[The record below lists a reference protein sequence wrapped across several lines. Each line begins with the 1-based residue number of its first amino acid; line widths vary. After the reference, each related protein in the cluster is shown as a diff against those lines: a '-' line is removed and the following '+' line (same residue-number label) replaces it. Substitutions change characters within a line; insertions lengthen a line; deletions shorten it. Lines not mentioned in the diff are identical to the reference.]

1 MEFIIALILS
11 KCQSLFKNATLICM
25 NMNKK
30 ISRRIT
36 AVLLATIFSVAIAFA
51 AFGISR
57 SLNRKQ
63 ELHGLQA
70 VAQDYGTIKLD
81 CNYSE
86 TSHTLAVNQTTEYIN
101 RSTQTLYNVKFHL
114 YANAFRAN
122 ADYPAVAPSER
133 ERAYPNGFDEGY
145 AKVTTPHTSISGEDN
160 TVITVDLENGLAVG
174 EKVKIDLQYTVK
186 LANVKHRLGY
196 TEHAVNLGNFYA
208 IPVIYDN
215 GWQTYPYSYN
225 GDPFYNDLYNFD
237 VTMNAPDGYYI
248 ATSGTEIEKHHY
260 QGYMLRDFAIV
271 MSRDF
276 KTLSREVGDT
286 TVTYYYL
293 NDEIPDVSLYTA
305 CNALAYFSNTFHDY
319 PYKSLAVV
327 QTDFL
332 QGGMEYGA
340 LVYISLDVT
349 DQFQYQYVI
358 VHEIAHQW
366 WYGLIGNNQTR
377 TAWIDEGLAEYS
389 TAVFFETHPQYNRT
403 LKSFAEQNQAS
414 IKMFESIMDEYG
426 VDYSPQMHRGLIN
439 YKMPSEYTINTYA
452 RGMLLFYNISEMIGY
467 NNLNQALAKFA
478 NENCYNF
485 ATTYKLAHTLEE
497 NLGYDLVNYI
507 NNYLAGKQDIML

>member
-1 MEFIIALILS
+1 MG
-11 KCQSLFKNATLICM
+11 
-25 NMNKK
+25 MNKK
-30 ISRRIT
+30 FSRRIIAILVAT
-36 AVLLATIFSVAIAFA
+36 VLTIIIAFS
-51 AFGISR
+51 AFGISQ
-57 SLNRKQ
+57 SINRKK
-63 ELHGLQA
+63 EVHGLQA
-70 VAQDYGTIKLD
+70 TAQDYGTIKLD

-101 RSTQTLYNVKFHL
+101 HSTQTLYEVKFHL
-114 YANAFRAN
+114 YGNAFQKD

-133 ERAYPNGFDEGY
+133 ERAYPNGFDAGY
-145 AKVTTPHTSISGEDN
+145 AKVTTPHIYIGGEDD
-160 TVITVDLENGLAVG
+160 TVITVPLANGVAAG
-174 EKVKIDLQYTVK
+174 EKTKIDLQYTIK

-237 VTMNAPDGYYI
+237 VTMTAPDGYYI

-276 KTLSREVGDT
+276 KTLSRQVGDT
-286 TVTYYYL
+286 VVTYYYL
-293 NDEIPDVSLYTA
+293 NDEIPDISLYTA
-305 CNALAYFSNTFHDY
+305 CNALAYFSNTFLDY
-319 PYKSLAVV
+319 PYKTLNVV

-366 WYGLIGNNQTR
+366 WYGLVGNDQTR

-389 TAVFFETHPQYNRT
+389 TAVFFETHPQYNKT
-403 LKSFAEQNQAS
+403 LKTFAEQNQAS
-414 IKMFESIMDEYG
+414 IAMFESIMEEYG
-426 VDYSPQMHRGLIN
+426 VFYTRQM
-439 YKMPSEYTINTYA
+439 YKSLNGYYMPSEYTINTYA

-467 NNLNQALAKFA
+467 ENLNQALANFA
-478 NENCYNF
+478 HENCYDF
-485 ATTYKLAHTLEE
+485 ATTNKLSHALEDD
-497 NLGYDLVNYI
+497 LGYDLVNYI
-507 NNYLAGKQDIML
+507 NNYLAGRQDTVL